1 MAAKKII
8 AIDDDAVLLRI
19 IENILIKHGFEVSL
33 YKNPEEGLKAI
44 KQQQPHAVL
53 LDRIMPEMDGNDV
66 LHQLQL
72 DDYTRDIPVMMVTGR
87 KELVEIHQSLG
98 LGARDYIIKPF
109 EEDDLILRLN
119 KLMNTI

>member
-1 MAAKKII
+1 MASKKII
-8 AIDDDAVLLRI
+8 AIDDDAVLLKI

>member
-1 MAAKKII
+1 
-8 AIDDDAVLLRI
+8 
-19 IENILIKHGFEVSL
+19 
-33 YKNPEEGLKAI
+33 
-44 KQQQPHAVL
+44 
-53 LDRIMPEMDGNDV
+53 MPEMDGNDV

>member
-19 IENILIKHGFEVSL
+19 IENILIKNGFEVSL
-33 YKNPEEGLKAI
+33 YKNPAEGLKAI

-66 LHQLQL
+66 LHQLQQ

-87 KELVEIHQSLG
+87 KELVEIHQSFG